1 MAFAGAQVIPVFSVW
16 QLASPDRLA
25 ASLADAQADDETQLR
40 VELFE
45 AVMGAMG
52 APSEELAL
60 RKEAS
65 LADRKILDVG
75 WIYENPGLA
84 ARTQLFI
91 HNGFL
96 EGNPVARYRMRFAE
110 PEIVTA
116 HVREVLGTRVAE
128 ADPPQPLVL
137 QATSGGGAGVNFESL
152 RTDNPLFGK
161 ALDAA
166 KRVLNPDETISN
178 PAKQE
183 LEDDIIPKLTEEESK
198 QLATLLVWSMKI
210 DPAPQKGVDSDALDV
225 FRTIIEKGLSPESL
239 QEIFRVINAKLH
251 HTLAGVRI
259 AVMLELEIIFPLL
272 EEPTKK
278 LATKSFEKGLRD
290 VEPIVQAIA
299 IVALGE
305 SLAFVDDDEKLSYL
319 MSIALKIE
327 SEDEP
332 VRHNAHH
339 TFLEKAVLLQG
350 KERFLKLHQIFQAM
364 LSDPQKP
371 EYVRPIAQEL
381 LEFVGTYI

>member
-75 WIYENPGLA
+75 WIYE
-84 ARTQLFI
+84 
-91 HNGFL
+91 
-96 EGNPVARYRMRFAE
+96 NPVARYRMRFAE

-225 FRTIIEKGLSPESL
+225 FRTII
-239 QEIFRVINAKLH
+239 
-251 HTLAGVRI
+251 
-259 AVMLELEIIFPLL
+259 
-272 EEPTKK
+272 
-278 LATKSFEKGLRD
+278 
-290 VEPIVQAIA
+290 
-299 IVALGE
+299 
-305 SLAFVDDDEKLSYL
+305 
-319 MSIALKIE
+319 
-327 SEDEP
+327 
-332 VRHNAHH
+332 
-339 TFLEKAVLLQG
+339 
-350 KERFLKLHQIFQAM
+350 
-364 LSDPQKP
+364 
-371 EYVRPIAQEL
+371 
-381 LEFVGTYI
+381 